1 MSKSQLVI
9 AQSKIA
15 RLQAL
20 KNLTVHGSL
29 IIR

>member
-9 AQSKIA
+9 AQSRIV

-20 KNLTVHGSL
+20 KNLTVQGSL
-29 IIR
+29 LSR